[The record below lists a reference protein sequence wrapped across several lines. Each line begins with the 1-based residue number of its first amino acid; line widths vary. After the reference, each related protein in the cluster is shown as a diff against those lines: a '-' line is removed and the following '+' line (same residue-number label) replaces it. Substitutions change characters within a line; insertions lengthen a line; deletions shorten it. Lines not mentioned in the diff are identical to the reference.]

1 MKKYNYENLNSDD
14 HVFHMWEPL
23 NFEIKYNYKFINN
36 NLVYRIFS
44 KIILIIVYFIVY
56 IINKI
61 LFGYKIKNKRKLI
74 VNEGVI
80 SVSNHIHPMD
90 CTMIGIIYFPNN
102 VYYPT
107 IERNFKI
114 PVIRHLIR
122 ILGAIPIP
130 SKNELKPAF
139 YKEINKSLENN
150 NHIHMYPEG
159 SMWPYYEKIRD
170 FKYGA
175 FKMAVNANKPIQPI
189 KFVFKNPKGIY
200 KLYKKNK
207 CIESIILDPIY
218 PNNELDYY
226 ERIEDLRNKTYESI
240 IGG

>member
-61 LFGYKIKNKRKLI
+61 LFGYKIKNKEKLI

-90 CTMIGIIYFPNN
+90 CTMIGINN
-102 VYYPT
+102 Y
-107 IERNFKI
+107 
-114 PVIRHLIR
+114 
-122 ILGAIPIP
+122 
-130 SKNELKPAF
+130 
-139 YKEINKSLENN
+139 
-150 NHIHMYPEG
+150 
-159 SMWPYYEKIRD
+159 
-170 FKYGA
+170 
-175 FKMAVNANKPIQPI
+175 
-189 KFVFKNPKGIY
+189 
-200 KLYKKNK
+200 
-207 CIESIILDPIY
+207 
-218 PNNELDYY
+218 
-226 ERIEDLRNKTYESI
+226 
-240 IGG
+240 

>member
-1 MKKYNYENLNSDD
+1 MALVKCPECGKENVSDSAEACPECG
-14 HVFHMWEPL
+14 FG
-23 NFEIKYNYKFINN
+23 IK
-36 NLVYRIFS
+36 
-44 KIILIIVYFIVY
+44 
-56 IINKI
+56 
-61 LFGYKIKNKRKLI
+61 
-74 VNEGVI
+74 
-80 SVSNHIHPMD
+80 
-90 CTMIGIIYFPNN
+90 
-102 VYYPT
+102 
-107 IERNFKI
+107 
-114 PVIRHLIR
+114 
-122 ILGAIPIP
+122 A
-130 SKNELKPAF
+130 
-139 YKEINKSLENN
+139 
-150 NHIHMYPEG
+150 
-159 SMWPYYEKIRD
+159 YYEKIRD